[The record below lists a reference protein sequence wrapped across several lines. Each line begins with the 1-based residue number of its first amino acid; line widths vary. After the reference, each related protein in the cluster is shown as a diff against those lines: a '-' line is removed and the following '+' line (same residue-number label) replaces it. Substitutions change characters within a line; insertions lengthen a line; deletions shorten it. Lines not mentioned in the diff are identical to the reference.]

1 MGFPTKP
8 FKSSFSVI
16 EIILLK
22 DKRFCQSQG
31 RNARVLATLIYVVYH
46 CSRTKRRVS
55 TKGGKYFAISGIQLL
70 HVAYLFSHAK
80 RSAVRSGLPACQR
93 ARLSAKREMQRK
105 LTDSA

>member
-22 DKRFCQSQG
+22 DKRFCKSQG

-55 TKGGKYFAISGIQLL
+55 TKGGKYFAISGIQRISIATRCLPFF
-70 HVAYLFSHAK
+70 AREAFG
-80 RSAVRSGLPACQR
+80 RSLRPTSLSTRSLER
-93 ARLSAKREMQRK
+93 
-105 LTDSA
+105 